1 MSCCEPEDDQNVT
14 GLAFVGSHG
23 LPQSVWKSDWLK
35 CRIIGQTKP
44 PAGSAAPLI
53 RATAVAPAMSV
64 DCPLAVPNRP
74 RYVRF
79 ACTRT
84 KTVAGATVLP
94 PVTRLPGAGHPRRAA
109 EGRPGGLV
117 HGSPDRDRFGLVDRP
132 EGAVRVRDLKRCA
145 VHVLLVHPELDAA
158 ARPDDG
164 RCKELGSCDSPAVRG
179 VLHDPALG
187 HAVAPLRAQGKR
199 GQQHDDGESHDD
211 ECLTALVLCL
221 RACA

>member
-94 PVTRLPGAGHPRRAA
+94 PVTRLPGAGHPPA
-109 EGRPGGLV
+109 GCGK
-117 HGSPDRDRFGLVDRP
+117 F
-132 EGAVRVRDLKRCA
+132 
-145 VHVLLVHPELDAA
+145 VHVALSTDPQTAIVSGWLI
-158 ARPDDG
+158 G
-164 RCKELGSCDSPAVRG
+164 RKERFASA
-179 VLHDPALG
+179 
-187 HAVAPLRAQGKR
+187 
-199 GQQHDDGESHDD
+199 
-211 ECLTALVLCL
+211 T
-221 RACA
+221 